1 MSGSRRLVVC
11 WYRIIGLLLCLGL
24 LQACSAIKLGY
35 NNAPELVYWWLDSY
49 ADLTGPQSL
58 KARDDLAR
66 LQQWHRTTELPKIA
80 ELLQTAQQIA
90 PGNTSGDQ
98 VCGLLVDVRAR
109 IEAAVAQAEP
119 AAFTLAVGLS
129 AAQIGRIEAKFAK
142 TNAEWR
148 DDWMT
153 GSLAKR
159 QAKRLKVAVERSE
172 QLYGN
177 LEERQVAVLRDFI
190 AGSDFDAQISYAE
203 RLRRQQDL
211 LQTLRQ
217 TSALSGEAR
226 LGVAQATAAVHAYLE
241 RAVHSPNPAYRAYLD
256 KEIRDNCK
264 AFAELHNGTT
274 PTQREHAVRRL
285 AAYERDARELASQR

>member
-90 PGNTSGDQ
+90 PGYTSGDQ

-129 AAQIGRIEAKFAK
+129 AAQIGRIEAKYAK